1 MKKLLAF
8 TILAAF
14 ACAGA
19 LMADSSCWSDD
30 FDFDGNEITEKAIL
44 LQPTDNLAYSSAM
57 AEGEPKSLTITAT
70 DTADPEV
77 TANIFIYDSA
87 KPVEGTTV
95 WNYKTGEY
103 KDLPTDDTYLLTE
116 TIVSDTET
124 KVLTRKVNILPEPAA
139 FLLLGLVAVFFLRK
153 RAKSLVAVLALIA
166 LGAQAES
173 SVTDVSCLQMW
184 PFDRCVIIN
193 YTVESDSVAPLA
205 VKFSGSFDNG
215 ETIFEL
221 GEEGTISKDG
231 ADGTLLGAGKYKTFW
246 MPDES
251 FYKTQPRK
259 MKINVEVSESVVPP
273 SEDTYMVVDLTNGE
287 TSFLSDVPPGGW
299 SDTYKTVK
307 LVLRKVKAGKFTMG
321 SPEDELGRRED
332 EVQHEVTLTKDFY
345 IGVFETTQKQYELIT
360 STNASYYVGE
370 TRPAEDVDYYAI
382 RGAGKG
388 KGWPANSEVD
398 EDSFMGK
405 LRAKTG
411 ADFDLPTE
419 AQWEFACRAGTTT
432 SWNNGSNITNIYRDG
447 NMNKLGR
454 YDYNRDDGKGGYTQH
469 TVVGSYLPN
478 AWGLYDM
485 HGNVWEWCLDWYGD
499 YAGDETDPVG
509 QTTGRYRVRRG
520 AAYDYDAEN
529 CRSASRMRED
539 PSEEDERYGF
549 RVALTINEEKYM
561 VVDLESGDISYL
573 GDVPEGG
580 WTDEYKTTKMVLRK
594 VEAGKFTMGSPE
606 DELGRYKDEVQHDV
620 TLTKDF
626 YIAVFQTTQKQY
638 ETIIGSNPSEYTGD
652 LRPVDSVPYNTI
664 RGTEKGKGWPTNGE
678 VDEDS
683 FFGKFRA
690 KTGADFDLP
699 TEAQWEFAC
708 RAGTTTALNNGTN
721 LTNDDED
728 ENVNKLGRY
737 EYNHSDGK
745 GGYTQHT
752 TVGSYLPNAWGL
764 YDMHGNVLEWCLDWW
779 DDSESWSS
787 DPVTDPAGATTGT
800 YRILRG
806 GSYYGSA
813 CNCRSAVRF
822 NGIPSRVNSRY
833 GFRVV
838 LSP

>member
-14 ACAGA
+14 AYSGA
-19 LMADSSCWSDD
+19 LMADSSRWSDD
-30 FDFDGNEITEKAIL
+30 FDFDGNEITEEAIL
-44 LQPTDNLAYSSAM
+44 LKPTDNLAYSSAM

-70 DTADPEV
+70 DTADPEL
-77 TANIFIYDSA
+77 TANIFLDDSA
-87 KPVEGTTV
+87 KTVEGTTV

-103 KDLPTDDTYLLTE
+103 EDLPTDDTYRLTE

-124 KVLTRKVNILPEPAA
+124 KVLTRLVNILPEPAG
-139 FLLLGLVAVFFLRK
+139 FLLLGLVAAFFLRK
-153 RAKSLVAVLALIA
+153 RVKSLLAVLALIA
-166 LGAQAES
+166 LGTQAES
-173 SVTDVSCLQMW
+173 SVTEVSCLQMW
-184 PFDRCVIIN
+184 PFDRTVIIN
-193 YTVESDSVAPLA
+193 YTVESDSAAPLA

-215 ETIFEL
+215 ETVFEL
-221 GEEGTISKDG
+221 GEKGTLSKAG

-251 FYKTQPRK
+251 FYKTQPSK

-273 SEDTYMVVDLTNGE
+273 TEDTYMVVDLASGE

-360 STNASYYVGE
+360 GTNASYYAGE

-411 ADFDLPTE
+411 VNFDLPTE

-539 PSEEDERYGF
+539 PSEEDERFGF
-549 RVALTINEEKYM
+549 RVALTINEKKYM
-561 VVDLESGDISYL
+561 VVNLASGETSFL
-573 GDVPEGG
+573 SDVPEGG

-594 VEAGKFTMGSPE
+594 VEAGKFTMGSPS
-606 DELGRYKDEVQHDV
+606 DELGRSDNEVQHEV

-638 ETIIGSNPSEYTGD
+638 EMITGSNPSYFSGNT
-652 LRPVDSVPYNTI
+652 RPVESVSYDMI
-664 RGTEKGKGWPTNGE
+664 RGRDKGDGWPANSD

-690 KTGADFDLP
+690 KTGKAFDLP

-708 RAGTTTALNNGTN
+708 RAGTTTALNDGNN
-721 LTNDDED
+721 LADIEKDD
-728 ENVNKLGRY
+728 NLNKLGRY
-737 EYNHSDGK
+737 SYNGGEDDG
-745 GGYTQHT
+745 TAV
-752 TVGSYLPNAWGL
+752 VGSYLPNAWGL
-764 YDMHGNVLEWCLDWW
+764 YDMHGNVSEWCLDWW
-779 DDSESWSS
+779 DDSESGSS
-787 DPVTDPAGATTGT
+787 DPVTDPVGPAEG
-800 YRILRG
+800 YLRLLRG
-806 GSYYGSA
+806 GSLADSA
-813 CNCRSAVRF
+813 GECRSAYRF
-822 NGIPSRVNSRY
+822 DYGKPYYDYSRY

-838 LSP
+838 LVP

>member
-1 MKKLLAF
+1 MRKLLAF
-8 TILAAF
+8 IFVALLF
-14 ACAGA
+14 VSGA
-19 LMADSSCWSDD
+19 LVADTSCWSDD
-30 FDFDGNEITEKAIL
+30 FDFDGNEITEEAIL

-124 KVLTRKVNILPEPAA
+124 KVLTRKVNILPEPAV
-139 FLLLGLVAVFFLRK
+139 FLIFGFIAAFFLRK
-153 RAKSLVAVLALIA
+153 RVKSLLVVLALIA

-193 YTVESDSVAPLA
+193 YTVESDSAAPLA

-215 ETIFEL
+215 ETTFEL
-221 GEEGTISKDG
+221 GEKGTISKDG

-251 FYKTQPRK
+251 FYKTKPSK
-259 MKINVEVSESVVPP
+259 MKINVEVSESVIPP
-273 SEDTYMVVDLTNGE
+273 TEDTYMVIDLESGE

-321 SPEDELGRRED
+321 SPEDELGHRED

-360 STNASYYVGE
+360 GTNASYYAGDM
-370 TRPAEDVDYYAI
+370 RPAENVDYYAI
-382 RGAGKG
+382 RGASKG

-411 ADFDLPTE
+411 VNFDLPTE
-419 AQWEFACRAGTTT
+419 AQWEFACRDGTTT

-549 RVALTINEEKYM
+549 RVALTINEKKYM
-561 VVDLESGDISYL
+561 VVNLASGETSFL
-573 GDVPEGG
+573 SDVPEGG

-594 VEAGKFTMGSPE
+594 VEAGKFTMGSPS
-606 DELGRYKDEVQHDV
+606 DELGRSDNEVQHEV

-638 ETIIGSNPSEYTGD
+638 EMITGSNPSYFSGNT
-652 LRPVDSVPYNTI
+652 RPVESVSYDMI
-664 RGTEKGKGWPTNGE
+664 RGTDKGDGWPANSD
-678 VDEDS
+678 VDADS

-690 KTGADFDLP
+690 KTGKAFDLP

-708 RAGTTTALNNGTN
+708 RAGTTTALNDGNN
-721 LTNDDED
+721 LADIEKDD
-728 ENVNKLGRY
+728 NLNKLGRY
-737 EYNHSDGK
+737 SYNGGEDDG
-745 GGYTQHT
+745 TAV
-752 TVGSYLPNAWGL
+752 VGSYLPNAWGL
-764 YDMHGNVLEWCLDWW
+764 YDMHGNVSEWCLDWW
-779 DDSESWSS
+779 DDGESGSS
-787 DPVTDPAGATTGT
+787 DPVTDPVGPAEG
-800 YRILRG
+800 YLRLLRG
-806 GSYYGSA
+806 GSLADSA
-813 CNCRSAVRF
+813 GECRSAYRF
-822 NGIPSRVNSRY
+822 DYGKPYYDYSRY

-838 LSP
+838 LVWNKQ